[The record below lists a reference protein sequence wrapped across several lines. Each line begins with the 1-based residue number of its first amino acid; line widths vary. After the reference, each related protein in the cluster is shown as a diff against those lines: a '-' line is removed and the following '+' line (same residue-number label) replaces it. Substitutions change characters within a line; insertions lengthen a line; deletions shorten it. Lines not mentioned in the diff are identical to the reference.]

1 MPRITLPGVES
12 LYFVCWRLT
21 HLQHFCWHLKLKPKL
36 RWGEGKKRKRSWHVS
51 SVLALYSLRRFAH
64 LSSLQPPSPQPSG
77 EEPELQGGRA
87 VCPPAQLSVVEQREV
102 SNLVLSLCI
111 HPTTLSYSIRK
122 TWFYFKLRVWHGWV
136 SKPSICDYCKTCRGA
151 TGRGEQ

>member
-1 MPRITLPGVES
+1 MGGGEEKEKELTCVQCPGP
-12 LYFVCWRLT
+12 
-21 HLQHFCWHLKLKPKL
+21 LQPQALCTP
-36 RWGEGKKRKRSWHVS
+36 
-51 SVLALYSLRRFAH
+51 VLSAAS
-64 LSSLQPPSPQPSG
+64 QPPSPQPSG

-122 TWFYFKLRVWHGWV
+122 T
-136 SKPSICDYCKTCRGA
+136 
-151 TGRGEQ
+151 